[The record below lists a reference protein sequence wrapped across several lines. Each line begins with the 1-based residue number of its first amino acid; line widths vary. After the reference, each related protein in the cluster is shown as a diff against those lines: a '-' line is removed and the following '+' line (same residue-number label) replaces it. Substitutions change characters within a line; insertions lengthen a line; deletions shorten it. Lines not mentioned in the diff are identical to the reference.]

1 MESEYYDM
9 GYLIEIGKEIHG
21 RFGDIEGSIRPINIV
36 DVWENKEVNNS
47 ESTN

>member
-1 MESEYYDM
+1 MENIYYDF
-9 GYLIEIGKEIHG
+9 GYLIEIGKETHG